1 VSAKRIG
8 FLIFDKVMALDLV
21 GPMDAFTTAN
31 AVTGINDARYYEL
44 ITIGLSQKPIVCGS
58 GMRFSPDTTIRDAPA
73 LDTLILPGGEGL
85 RRPEI
90 EKQLSRWLRTR
101 ATQTRRIVSVC
112 TGIYALAAA
121 GLLDDRNVTT
131 HWRFAAQFARQFP
144 KLKVNADA
152 LFVKDGRFYT
162 SAGVTAGI
170 DLALALIEEDYGPHL
185 ALTVARDL
193 VVYLKRPGGQDQF
206 SQPLKFQ
213 VQSTDRFADLA
224 GWIATN
230 LSADLSEEA
239 LARRVGYSPRH
250 FRRLFKECFGSS
262 PGRFVEQMRLNEARS
277 RLAIPRNTVE
287 SVAESLGFRSRHV
300 FSRAFERQFGL
311 LPRIYRQ
318 SFHSPARHL

>member
-1 VSAKRIG
+1 VSGKRIG
-8 FLIFDKVMALDLV
+8 FLIFDNVMALDLV
-21 GPMDAFTTAN
+21 GPMDAFATAN
-31 AVTGINDARYYEL
+31 ALAGTNGDRYYEL
-44 ITIGLSQKPIVCGS
+44 ITIGLGPKPIVCGS
-58 GMRFSPDTTIRDAPA
+58 GMRFSPDTTIRDAPP

-85 RRPEI
+85 RRQEI
-90 EKQLSRWLRTR
+90 ERRLSLWLRSR
-101 ATQTRRIVSVC
+101 ARETRRIVSVC

-121 GLLDDRNVTT
+121 GLLDHRNVTT

-152 LFVKDGRFYT
+152 LFVKDGPFYT

-224 GWIATN
+224 GWIATH

-250 FRRLFKECFGSS
+250 FRRLFRESFGTS
-262 PGRFVEQMRLNEARS
+262 PARFIEQMRLNEARS

-318 SFHSPARHL
+318 SFHCPAEGL